1 MNSIVKEGLII
12 GIYGMSITFAVLA
25 LLGFVLFMFK
35 FIFKKTVN
43 EGEEKGPDIVSFE
56 EPIPEGTQEKKK
68 FMAIAVAL
76 SQFLSSRTKKAKGE
90 TKHASSKK
98 DINKTIKEKRWKNG

>member
-12 GIYGMSITFAVLA
+12 GIYGISITFAVLA

-43 EGEEKGPDIVSFE
+43 EEEEGPDMVSFE

-76 SQFLSSRTKKAKGE
+76 SQFLSSKTKKAKEE
-90 TKHASSKK
+90 TKHVSSKK